1 MRRSTFVRV
10 LLAGAVLA
18 LAALAIRL
26 LYEQPEEVATA
37 TSGPAAL
44 TDLGQQNRARI
55 EALRAEL
62 NRARATPAQPAP
74 AAPATPTS
82 SRYAAS
88 MIADVRSELKILASA
103 RTMFN
108 RDELIREEMARL
120 ARDPRHVAL
129 AIDVA
134 TDWQLATQLFGDEQ
148 AQARVY
154 SLQLLRHMAETG
166 TLHGVETAVDRIGVA
181 MNAEEPWKKGIE
193 YDYVDALSVYLR
205 SVGID
210 QFLSEPMTYFDR
222 MHLSE
227 RTSVEVQKAMYDSG
241 ILRDASPTVL
251 AQVRKD
257 FWSYLGKGP
266 PNG

>member
-1 MRRSTFVRV
+1 MRRSNFVRV
-10 LLAGAVLA
+10 LLAGAVLS
-18 LAALAIRL
+18 LAALGIWL
-26 LYEQPEEVATA
+26 LYAQPEAAATA
-37 TSGPAAL
+37 TSGSPAL
-44 TDLGQQNRARI
+44 SDLAQQNRARI

-62 NRARATPAQPAP
+62 AKSRAAPA
-74 AAPATPTS
+74 AAPATPAAN
-82 SRYAAS
+82 RYPAS
-88 MIADVRSELKILASA
+88 MIAEVRSELKILASA

-108 RDELIREEMARL
+108 RDELIRDELARL
-120 ARDPRHVAL
+120 ARDPQHVAL

-134 TDWQLATQLFGDEQ
+134 TDWKLATQLFGDEQ

-166 TLHGVETAVDRIGVA
+166 ALHGVETAVDRIGVA
-181 MNAEEPWKKGIE
+181 MNDQEPWKKGIE

-210 QFLSEPMTYFDR
+210 KFLSEPMTYFDR
-222 MHLSE
+222 MHLTE

-251 AQVRKD
+251 AQMRKD
-257 FWSYLGKGP
+257 FWNYLGKEP

>member
-1 MRRSTFVRV
+1 M
-10 LLAGAVLA
+10 
-18 LAALAIRL
+18 I
-26 LYEQPEEVATA
+26 
-37 TSGPAAL
+37 
-44 TDLGQQNRARI
+44 TDERN
-55 EALRAEL
+55 EL
-62 NRARATPAQPAP
+62 N
-74 AAPATPTS
+74 
-82 SRYAAS
+82 
-88 MIADVRSELKILASA
+88 ILASA

-108 RDELIREEMARL
+108 RDDLIREEMSRL

-129 AIDVA
+129 ATDVA

-154 SLQLLRHMAETG
+154 SLQLLRHMAEAG
-166 TLHGVETAVDRIGVA
+166 TLGGVETAVDRIGLA
-181 MNAEEPWKKGIE
+181 LNTPDPWKKGIE

-210 QFLSEPMTYFDR
+210 KFLSEPMAYFDR
-222 MHLSE
+222 MHLTE

-257 FWSYLGKGP
+257 FWNYLGKEP

>member
-1 MRRSTFVRV
+1 MRRSPFVRV
-10 LLAGAVLA
+10 LLAGAVLS
-18 LAALAIRL
+18 LAALGIWL
-26 LYEQPEEVATA
+26 LYAQPEEAATA
-37 TSGPAAL
+37 TSGSAAL
-44 TDLGQQNRARI
+44 SDLAQQNRARI
-55 EALRAEL
+55 EGLRAEL
-62 NRARATPAQPAP
+62 ARGRTAP
-74 AAPATPTS
+74 AAPAPTTPAA
-82 SRYAAS
+82 SRYPAA
-88 MIADVRSELKILASA
+88 MVADVRSELKILASA

-108 RDELIREEMARL
+108 RDDLIREELARL
-120 ARDPRHVAL
+120 ARDPQHVAL
-129 AIDVA
+129 AVDVA
-134 TDWQLATQLFGDEQ
+134 TDWKLATQLFGDEQ

-154 SLQLLRHMAETG
+154 ALQLLRHMAETG

-181 MNAEEPWKKGIE
+181 MNDQEPWKKGIE

-205 SVGID
+205 TVGID

-222 MHLSE
+222 MHLTE

-257 FWSYLGKGP
+257 FWSYLGKEP